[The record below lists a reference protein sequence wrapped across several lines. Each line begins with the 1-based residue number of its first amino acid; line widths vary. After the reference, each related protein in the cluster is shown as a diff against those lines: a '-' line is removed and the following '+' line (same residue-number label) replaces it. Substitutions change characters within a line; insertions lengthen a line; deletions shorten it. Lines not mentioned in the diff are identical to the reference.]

1 MLVVEKLR
9 SLTSKLRFIKL
20 KNTDLSYPEEKR
32 EQRAELVL
40 EPQLPELEVV
50 QGQVA
55 KLAKIL
61 EQMRLAD
68 YITYLNR
75 PGRLLLINF
84 ATGLARGL
92 GAAIGATLLAGLAIM
107 VLKWLGVLNLPLIG
121 GVIADLV
128 EIVNEHVGSK

>member
-1 MLVVEKLR
+1 MEKLR

-40 EPQLPELEVV
+40 EPQLPELPELEEV

>member
-1 MLVVEKLR
+1 MEKLR
-9 SLTSKLRFIKL
+9 SLTDRLKVMKLRH
-20 KNTDLSYPEEKR
+20 TELSSPQEEWAERVKPHPEP
-32 EQRAELVL
+32 
-40 EPQLPELEVV
+40 EPMPELEEV

-75 PGRLLLINF
+75 PGKLLFINF

-92 GAAIGATLLAGLAIM
+92 GAAIGATLLAGIAVM
-107 VLKWLGVLNLPLIG
+107 VLKWLGVLNLPIIG

-128 EIVNEHVGSK
+128 EIVNDHVGSAR

>member
-1 MLVVEKLR
+1 MEKSR

-20 KNTDLSYPEEKR
+20 KNAELSYPEEKQD
-32 EQRAELVL
+32 ESAELVL
-40 EPQLPELEVV
+40 EPELEEV

-128 EIVNEHVGSK
+128 EIVNEHIGSR

>member
-1 MLVVEKLR
+1 MEKLR

-32 EQRAELVL
+32 EQREELVL

>member
-1 MLVVEKLR
+1 MEKLR

-20 KNTDLSYPEEKR
+20 KNADLSYPEEKQ

-75 PGRLLLINF
+75 PGRMLLINF

>member
-1 MLVVEKLR
+1 MMLVVEKLR

-20 KNTDLSYPEEKR
+20 KNADLSYPEEKR
-32 EQRAELVL
+32 DESAELVL
-40 EPQLPELEVV
+40 GPELEEV

-68 YITYLNR
+68 YITYLNH
-75 PGRLLLINF
+75 PGRMLLINF

>member
-1 MLVVEKLR
+1 MEKLR